1 MKTKLLLLCLFAFSG
16 MAISQ
21 TTVTGT
27 VSDQDQQPI
36 LGANI
41 IVMGTNAGTVSD
53 YDGKFMLTVDQDP
66 PFSIQISSVGFQS
79 VTQQV
84 TAQGQ
89 DFSIVLPQGDKLD
102 EVIISASRTPE
113 SVRESPVT
121 IERIDSRD
129 IENSAAPNFYTG
141 LENLKGIDVNKGGLT
156 FNSVNARGFSSFA
169 NTRFVQLVDG
179 MDNASPALNFVIGN
193 FLGVNQLDVQS
204 VEILP
209 GASSALYGAN
219 AFNGILFMNTKN
231 PFEHQGI
238 SVYYKTGITSQE
250 AAGDNRFY
258 DFGIRVAHKISDK
271 MAAKASFS
279 YLKGTEWWATDYR
292 QYTLNEPGEP
302 DFISP
307 FRSGLA
313 HDGINIYGDEVA
325 TDINAVAQSLEA
337 AGLIPPG
344 ASGLVPSVVV
354 GRTGYKEK
362 DVTDYEAINGKADFS
377 LNFRPFSN
385 SNTEIILN
393 SRLGFGNSIYQGA
406 SRYQLKGFLLQQ
418 HKLEVK
424 GDDFFVRGYATTE
437 DAGDSYDMRFT
448 GININRINAPEW
460 FGTYVGAYLNAITTG
475 ASPEQAH
482 AGARV
487 FADENVTFQPGT
499 PEFQAAFDKVTSNP
513 DVSVGSKFVDNSK
526 MYVGE
531 GNYNFRSLLNDV
543 MDLQVGG
550 SVRRYSLDSGGTIFT
565 DYDGPIEYDEYGA
578 YVQGIKKFM
587 DERLKLTASI
597 RYDKANKFDPSY
609 SPRVSLVYAAGADR
623 EHNFRA
629 SFQTG
634 FRNPD
639 TQSQFIGLN
648 VGRAILV
655 GSAEDNLDRDL
666 PGTDLTGRD
675 AYFDSYSLASVNAFS
690 QSGDPSVLVP
700 VQTDLVEQEQV
711 SAFDV
716 GYRGQLGKIF
726 MDINAYYNIYDGFIS
741 SKLVVT
747 PKSGSAFDAS
757 GIMDLATGNVD
768 VFQLYT
774 NSEAEVSSYGLVAGL
789 STNFAENYRVGLSY
803 TYAKFDFDQASDPD
817 FRAAFNTP
825 EHQVKLSFGN
835 PEVFK
840 NFGFKINARWSDEY
854 LWESSIANAIID
866 SRTVLDAQVNYTIP
880 KLKSVIKIGGTN
892 IAGDE
897 YRSAPGAGSIGSQ
910 YYISWTINQ

>member
-1 MKTKLLLLCLFAFSG
+1 MKKTLLFLCLLVLSSVAFS
-16 MAISQ
+16 Q
-21 TTVTGT
+21 TKITGT
-27 VSDQDQQPI
+27 VTDQNQVPI

-41 IVMGTNAGTVSD
+41 IIVGTNTGTVSD
-53 YDGKFMLTVDQDP
+53 YDGNFLLTVNQEP
-66 PFSIQISSVGFQS
+66 PFTLQVSSVGFQS
-79 VTQQV
+79 VTEEV
-84 TAQGQ
+84 TALDQ
-89 DFSIVLPQGDKLD
+89 DLLIVLPEGDKLD

-121 IERIDSRD
+121 IERIDARD
-129 IENSAAPNFYTG
+129 IENSSSPNFYTS

-156 FNSVNARGFSSFA
+156 YNSVNARGFAGFA

-193 FLGVNQLDVQS
+193 FLGVNELDVQS

-219 AFNGILFMNTKN
+219 AFNGILFMTTKS
-231 PFEHQGI
+231 PFDDQGI

-258 DFGIRVAHKISDK
+258 DFGIRAAHKFSDK
-271 MAAKASFS
+271 VAAKASFS
-279 YLKGTEWWATDYR
+279 YLNGTDWFATDYS
-292 QYTLNEPGEP
+292 QYTLNEPGES
-302 DFISP
+302 DFILP

-344 ASGLVPSVVV
+344 ASALVPSVLV
-354 GRTGYKEK
+354 GRTGYQER
-362 DVTDYEAINGKADFS
+362 DITDYEAVNGKADFS
-377 LNFRPFSN
+377 LNFRPFNN

-406 SRYQLKGFLLQQ
+406 SRYQLKNFLLQQ

-437 DAGDSYDMRFT
+437 TAGDSYDMRFT
-448 GININRINAPEW
+448 GININRINASEW
-460 FGTYVGAYLNAITTG
+460 FGTYVGAYLTGVTTG
-475 ASPEQAH
+475 ATPEQAH

-487 FADENVTFQPGT
+487 FADENVTLQPGT
-499 PEFQAAFDKVTSNP
+499 PEFKAAFDKVTSNP

-531 GNYNFRSLLNDV
+531 GNYNFKTLLNDA

-550 SVRRYSLDSGGTIFT
+550 SFRRYSLDSGGTIFT

-578 YVQGIKKFM
+578 YVQGIKKFL
-587 DERLKLTASI
+587 DDRLKLTGSI
-597 RYDKANKFDPSY
+597 RYDKSNRFDPSY
-609 SPRVSLVYAAGADR
+609 SPRVSVVYSAG
-623 EHNFRA
+623 ENKNHNFRA

-655 GSAEDNLDRDL
+655 GSAEDNLDRRL
-666 PGTDLTGRD
+666 PGTNLTGRD
-675 AYFDSYSLASVNAFS
+675 AYFDSYSLASVTAFT
-690 QSGDPSVLVP
+690 QSGDPSLLVP
-700 VQTDLVEQEQV
+700 VQTPLVEQEKV

-716 GYRGQLGKIF
+716 GYRGQLDRIF
-726 MDINAYYNIYDGFIS
+726 LDINAYYNIYDGFIS

-747 PKSGSAFDAS
+747 PRSGSAFDAS
-757 GIMDLATGNVD
+757 GIGDLAIGNFD

-774 NSEAEVSSYGLVAGL
+774 NSQADVSSYGVVTGL
-789 STNFAENYRVGLSY
+789 STKFAENYQVGLSY

-825 EHQVKLSFGN
+825 EHQVKFSFGN

-840 NFGFKINARWSDEY
+840 NFGFNINARWSDEF
-854 LWESSIANAIID
+854 LWESTIANAIID
-866 SRTVLDAQVNYTIP
+866 SRTVLDAQINYAIP
-880 KLKSVIKIGGTN
+880 KLKSVIKVGGTN
-892 IAGDE
+892 IGGEE

-910 YYISWTINQ
+910 YYISLTINN